1 MKRHNTAEVPVP
13 VSYGG
18 KVEKTMG
25 ARRRRRLLLGLERA
39 LPERLRYDSGVIGHG
54 AAAGGV
60 VRIEPVHR
68 GLYHTRKASP
78 VDRGGGG
85 GGTSFSGHSPS
96 PPDAGGSAKPE
107 SPHDSGVKAPSELTT
122 VEHTKQP
129 SEPASTGTESD
140 DGGKPS
146 SASSSSLPAAAH
158 PFARALAAAGDKG
171 DRCGGRYVYV
181 QELPPRF
188 NTDMVKNCA
197 TLFPWTDMCA
207 FTANGGFGPQMS
219 GGDGGV
225 FQETGWYNSD
235 QYTVDIIFH
244 DRIRRYEC
252 LTDDPSL
259 AAAVYVPFFAGLEV
273 ARHLWGFNVTTRD
286 AMALE
291 VVDIITSRSEWRA
304 MGGRDHFFTAGR
316 TTWDFR
322 RLNDG
327 DAGWGSKLF
336 SLPAIKNMTALV
348 VEASPLPAI
357 KNMTALVVE
366 ASPWHLND
374 AAIPFPTA
382 FHPASDEAV
391 FVWQDKVRRLERP
404 WLFSFAGAARPGSA
418 KSIRSELIAQ
428 CRASSVCSLMECADG
443 PSNKCGSPASYM
455 RLFQSSTFCLQPQ
468 GDSYT
473 RKSAF
478 DAMLAGCIPVFFHP
492 GTAYV
497 QYTWHLP
504 RNHADY
510 SVYISEDD
518 VRRNASIEERLRRI
532 APAAVERMRETVIS
546 LIPTVVYAQPSSRL
560 DTMKDA
566 FDVAVDAIVD
576 KVTRL
581 RRDIVDGR
589 GEEEKLEMYS
599 WKYPLLREGQK
610 VEDPHD
616 WKYPL
621 LREGQKVED
630 PHEWDPLFAFG

>member
-1 MKRHNTAEVPVP
+1 MKRHNAAEVPVP

-18 KVEKTMG
+18 ERDEKTGSKVDKMG
-25 ARRRRRLLLGLERA
+25 GGAARRWRSGGCCSRLWLVLVVFATVTMLLRH
-39 LPERLRYDSGVIGHG
+39 RYDSGLGHG
-54 AAAGGV
+54 AAAV

-68 GLYHTRKASP
+68 KVKPA
-78 VDRGGGG
+78 DRSGARP
-85 GGTSFSGHSPS
+85 SFSDS
-96 PPDAGGSAKPE
+96 GSAKPVTVD
-107 SPHDSGVKAPSELTT
+107 HNLT
-122 VEHTKQP
+122 VE
-129 SEPASTGTESD
+129 ASHRRRHLRCRRRRTRFS
-140 DGGKPS
+140 
-146 SASSSSLPAAAH
+146 
-158 PFARALAAAGDKG
+158 RALAAAGDKG

-188 NTDMVKNCA
+188 NTDMVKNCVA
-197 TLFPWTDMCA
+197 LFPWKDMCK
-207 FTANGGFGPQMS
+207 FTANGGFGPPMS
-219 GGDGGV
+219 AGGGV

-235 QYTVDIIFH
+235 KYTVDIIFH
-244 DRIRRYEC
+244 ERMRRYEC
-252 LTDDPSL
+252 LTGDPSL

-273 ARHLWGFNVTTRD
+273 WRHLWGFNATARD

-291 VVDIITSRSEWRA
+291 VVDIITSRPEWRA
-304 MGGRDHFFTAGR
+304 MGGRDHFFTAGLI
-316 TTWDFR
+316 TWDFR
-322 RLNDG
+322 RLADG

-336 SLPAIKNMTALV
+336 S
-348 VEASPLPAI
+348 LPAI

-418 KSIRSELIAQ
+418 KSIRSELITQ
-428 CRASSVCSLMECADG
+428 CRASSACSLMECRDG
-443 PSNKCGSPASYM
+443 PSNKCGSAASYM

-532 APAAVERMRETVIS
+532 SPAAVERMRETVIS
-546 LIPTVVYAQPSSRL
+546 LIPAVVYAQPSSRL

-610 VEDPHD
+610 VEDPH
-616 WKYPL
+616 
-621 LREGQKVED
+621 
-630 PHEWDPLFAFG
+630 EWDSLFAFA

>member
-1 MKRHNTAEVPVP
+1 MKRHSAAELPVP
-13 VSYGG
+13 MSDGGEREGKAG
-18 KVEKTMG
+18 KVDRMG
-25 ARRRRRLLLGLERA
+25 GAARQGRGGGGGCCSRLWFVLVLSATVTVLVRHC
-39 LPERLRYDSGVIGHG
+39 YDSGLGEG
-54 AAAGGV
+54 AAGV
-60 VRIEPVHR
+60 VRIEPVLVHR
-68 GLYHTRKASP
+68 GSSQAPSYGGRKVNP
-78 VDRGGGG
+78 VDRRGGGG
-85 GGTSFSGHSPS
+85 SPSFSGHSPGL
-96 PPDAGGSAKPE
+96 PA
-107 SPHDSGVKAPSELTT
+107 T
-122 VEHTKQP
+122 VEQKPP
-129 SEPASTGTESD
+129 SDSSTGTEP
-140 DGGKPS
+140 DGGGTPS
-146 SASSSSLPAAAH
+146 STSSLPAAAH
-158 PFARALAAAGDKG
+158 PFTRALAAADDKG

-197 TLFPWTDMCA
+197 TLFPWTDMCT

-219 GGDGGV
+219 GGGDGDGDGGV

-291 VVDIITSRSEWRA
+291 VVDIITSRPEWRA

-327 DAGWGSKLF
+327 DGEWGSKLF
-336 SLPAIKNMTALV
+336 RLPAV
-348 VEASPLPAI
+348 

-391 FVWQDKVRRLERP
+391 FVWQDKIRRLERP
-404 WLFSFAGAARPGSA
+404 WLFSFAGAPRPGSA
-418 KSIRSELIAQ
+418 KSIRNELIAQ
-428 CRASSVCSLMECADG
+428 CMASNVCSLMACSDG
-443 PSNKCGSPASYM
+443 PNNKCGSPASYM
-455 RLFQSSTFCLQPQ
+455 RLFQRSTFCLQPQ

-504 RNHADY
+504 KNHADY
-510 SVYISEDD
+510 SVYISEHD
-518 VRRNASIEERLRRI
+518 VRNNASIEERLRRI
-532 APAAVERMRETVIS
+532 PPATVERMRETIIS
-546 LIPTVVYAQPSSRL
+546 LVPTVVYAQPSSKL

-566 FDVAVDAIVD
+566 FDVTMNAIID
-576 KVTRL
+576 KVTKL
-581 RRDIVDGR
+581 RRGIVEGR
-589 GEEEKLEMYS
+589 AEEEKLEMYS
-599 WKYPLLREGQK
+599 WKYPLLRG
-610 VEDPHD
+610 
-616 WKYPL
+616 
-621 LREGQKVED
+621 GQKVED
-630 PHEWDPLFAFG
+630 PHEWDPLFAFA

>member
-25 ARRRRRLLLGLERA
+25 GAKQGRGGGGGCCSRLWFMVVLSATVTLLVRHC
-39 LPERLRYDSGVIGHG
+39 YDSGVIGHG

-68 GLYHTRKASP
+68 GLYHTRKVSP
-78 VDRGGGG
+78 VDRGDGG

-291 VVDIITSRSEWRA
+291 VVDIITSRPEWRA

-336 SLPAIKNMTALV
+336 S
-348 VEASPLPAI
+348 LPAI

-610 VEDPHD
+610 VEDPH
-616 WKYPL
+616 
-621 LREGQKVED
+621 
-630 PHEWDPLFAFG
+630 EWDPLFAFG

>member
-1 MKRHNTAEVPVP
+1 MKRHNAAELPVP
-13 VSYGG
+13 VSNGG
-18 KVEKTMG
+18 ERDDKTGSKVDKMG
-25 ARRRRRLLLGLERA
+25 GAARRWRCGGCCSRLWFVLVVSATVTMLVLHG
-39 LPERLRYDSGVIGHG
+39 YDSGLGHG
-54 AAAGGV
+54 AAAV
-60 VRIEPVHR
+60 VRIEPVRR
-68 GLYHTRKASP
+68 GSYHTRKVNP

-85 GGTSFSGHSPS
+85 GRPSFCGSSPS
-96 PPDAGGSAKPE
+96 PPDSGSAKPVTVDHK
-107 SPHDSGVKAPSELTT
+107 SATSDS
-122 VEHTKQP
+122 
-129 SEPASTGTESD
+129 STGTESD
-140 DGGKPS
+140 GGGEPS
-146 SASSSSLPAAAH
+146 SASSSRPAAE
-158 PFARALAAAGDKG
+158 DKS
-171 DRCGGRYVYV
+171 DRCGGRYMYV
-181 QELPPRF
+181 QELPLRF

-197 TLFPWTDMCA
+197 ALFPWTDMCK

-219 GGDGGV
+219 GGGGV

-235 QYTVDIIFH
+235 KYTVDIIFH
-244 DRIRRYEC
+244 DRMRRYEC
-252 LTDDPSL
+252 LTGDPSL

-273 ARHLWGFNVTTRD
+273 WRHLWGFNVTTRD

-291 VVDIITSRSEWRA
+291 VVDIITSRPEWRA
-304 MGGRDHFFTAGR
+304 MGGRDHFFTAGLI
-316 TTWDFR
+316 TWDFR
-322 RLNDG
+322 RLADG
-327 DAGWGSKLF
+327 DGHWGSKLF
-336 SLPAIKNMTALV
+336 S
-348 VEASPLPAI
+348 LPAI

-391 FVWQDKVRRLERP
+391 FVWQDKIRRLERP

-443 PSNKCGSPASYM
+443 PSNKCGSPARYM
-455 RLFQSSTFCLQPQ
+455 RLFQSSIFCLQPQ

-504 RNHADY
+504 KNHADY

-518 VRRNASIEERLRRI
+518 VRGNASIEERLRRI
-532 APAAVERMRETVIS
+532 TPAAVERMRETVIS
-546 LIPTVVYAQPSSRL
+546 LVPTVVYAQPSSKL

-566 FDVAVDAIVD
+566 FDVTVDAIID

-599 WKYPLLREGQK
+599 WKYPLLRQ
-610 VEDPHD
+610 
-616 WKYPL
+616 
-621 LREGQKVED
+621 GQKVED
-630 PHEWDPLFAFG
+630 PHEWDSLASILLYSLLAWPKAAMLTSQ

>member
-1 MKRHNTAEVPVP
+1 MKRHNAAEVPVP

-18 KVEKTMG
+18 ERDEKTGSKVDKMG
-25 ARRRRRLLLGLERA
+25 GGAARRWRSGGCCSRLWLVLVVFATVTMLLRH
-39 LPERLRYDSGVIGHG
+39 RYDSGLGHG
-54 AAAGGV
+54 AAAV
-60 VRIEPVHR
+60 VRIKPVHR
-68 GLYHTRKASP
+68 KVKPA
-78 VDRGGGG
+78 DRGGARP
-85 GGTSFSGHSPS
+85 SFSDS
-96 PPDAGGSAKPE
+96 GSAKPVTVDHK
-107 SPHDSGVKAPSELTT
+107 SATTDS
-122 VEHTKQP
+122 
-129 SEPASTGTESD
+129 STGTESD
-140 DGGKPS
+140 GGGEPS
-146 SASSSSLPAAAH
+146 SASSSLPAAAH
-158 PFARALAAAGDKG
+158 PFSRALAAAGDKG

-188 NTDMVKNCA
+188 NTDMVKNCVA
-197 TLFPWTDMCA
+197 LFPWKDMCK
-207 FTANGGFGPQMS
+207 FTANGGFGPPMS
-219 GGDGGV
+219 GGGGV

-235 QYTVDIIFH
+235 KYTVDIIFH
-244 DRIRRYEC
+244 ERMRRYEC
-252 LTDDPSL
+252 LTGDPSL

-273 ARHLWGFNVTTRD
+273 WRHLWGFNATARD

-291 VVDIITSRSEWRA
+291 VVDIITSRPEWRA
-304 MGGRDHFFTAGR
+304 MGGRDHFFTAGLI
-316 TTWDFR
+316 TWDFR
-322 RLNDG
+322 RLADG

-336 SLPAIKNMTALV
+336 S
-348 VEASPLPAI
+348 LPAI

-518 VRRNASIEERLRRI
+518 VRRNASIEERLRQI

-546 LIPTVVYAQPSSRL
+546 LIPAVVYAQPSSRL

-599 WKYPLLREGQK
+599 WKYPM
-610 VEDPHD
+610 
-616 WKYPL
+616 

-630 PHEWDPLFAFG
+630 PHEWDSLFAFA

>member
-1 MKRHNTAEVPVP
+1 MKRHNAAEVP

-18 KVEKTMG
+18 ERDEKTGSKVDKMG
-25 ARRRRRLLLGLERA
+25 GADRRWRRGGGCCSRLWLVLVVFATVTMLLRH
-39 LPERLRYDSGVIGHG
+39 RYDSGLGHG
-54 AAAGGV
+54 AAAV
-60 VRIEPVHR
+60 VRI
-68 GLYHTRKASP
+68 
-78 VDRGGGG
+78 DRGGGG
-85 GGTSFSGHSPS
+85 RPSFSGSSPS
-96 PPDAGGSAKPE
+96 PPDSGRAKAVTVDHKSAT
-107 SPHDSGVKAPSELTT
+107 SDS
-122 VEHTKQP
+122 
-129 SEPASTGTESD
+129 STGTESD
-140 DGGKPS
+140 ADGGGEPT
-146 SASSSSLPAAAH
+146 SASSSLPAAAH

-197 TLFPWTDMCA
+197 ALFPWKDMCK
-207 FTANGGFGPQMS
+207 FTANGGFGPPMS

-235 QYTVDIIFH
+235 KYTVDIIFH
-244 DRIRRYEC
+244 ERMRRYEC
-252 LTDDPSL
+252 LTGDPSL

-273 ARHLWGFNVTTRD
+273 WRHLWGFNVTARD

-291 VVDIITSRSEWRA
+291 VVDIITSRPEWRA
-304 MGGRDHFFTAGR
+304 MGGRDHFFTAGLI
-316 TTWDFR
+316 TWDFR
-322 RLNDG
+322 RLADG

-336 SLPAIKNMTALV
+336 S
-348 VEASPLPAI
+348 LPAI

-391 FVWQDKVRRLERP
+391 FAWQDKVRRLERP

-443 PSNKCGSPASYM
+443 PSNKCGSAASYM

-504 RNHADY
+504 KDHADY

-532 APAAVERMRETVIS
+532 TPAAVERMRETVIS
-546 LIPTVVYAQPSSRL
+546 LIPAVVYAQPSSRL

-566 FDVAVDAIVD
+566 FDVTVDAIVD

-599 WKYPLLREGQK
+599 WKYPF
-610 VEDPHD
+610 
-616 WKYPL
+616 

-630 PHEWDPLFAFG
+630 PHEWDSLFAFA